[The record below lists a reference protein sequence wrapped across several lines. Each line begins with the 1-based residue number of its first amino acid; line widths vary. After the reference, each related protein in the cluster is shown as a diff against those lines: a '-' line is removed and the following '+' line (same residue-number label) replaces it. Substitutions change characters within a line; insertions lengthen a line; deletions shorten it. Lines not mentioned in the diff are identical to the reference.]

1 MMKPISLNKIN
12 SWSDFKSYAESMPNN
27 KSMGDAFEQL
37 TKLYFQID
45 PIYRSK
51 CDNVWLLE
59 DVPTKVLEGLVG
71 EIFLAQEGNHLEI
84 I

>member
-1 MMKPISLNKIN
+1 
-12 SWSDFKSYAESMPNN
+12 
-27 KSMGDAFEQL
+27 MGDAFEQL

-51 CDNVWLLE
+51 YDNVWLLE